1 MPNSTLNAQVAQKFV
16 PVSQPFMWG
25 NEAAYVSSAIEE
37 GWISSRGRFVDSFER
52 NFAEILGTKFAVA
65 VCNGTAALHLAL
77 SALGVGAGDEVIV
90 PDFCMMSPVLA
101 VMYCGAVPVP
111 VEIDETWNIDPSLIE
126 EKINDRTRAILVV
139 HNYGHPAE
147 MEQISEVARR
157 RGLYLVEDV
166 AEALGA
172 TVGGRKAGTFGDIAC
187 FSFYANKVVTTGE
200 GGMVVTSND
209 ELNARAR
216 WMRDLCFGP
225 DDETRFI
232 HREIGFNYRLT
243 NMQAA
248 VGVAQL
254 EHFDEAVAGK
264 VEVARQYNAAL
275 ADIPGLTLPPEA
287 PWAKN
292 VYWVYGVVVE
302 REFGVSRARLQSLLR
317 EAGVETRRFFTPVHQ
332 QPVVKWSGE
341 EGAFPRSA
349 HLAENGLY
357 LPSYIGMTE
366 ETVVYVADAVR
377 SIQERHGG
385 GS

>member
-1 MPNSTLNAQVAQKFV
+1 MPDSTLDAPAARKFV

-25 NEAAYVSSAIEE
+25 NEEAYVSSAIRE
-37 GWISSRGRFVDSFER
+37 GWISSRGKFVDAFER
-52 NFAEILGTKFAVA
+52 NFAEVLGTKFAIG

-77 SALGVGAGDEVIV
+77 SALGIGAGDEVIV

-126 EKINDRTRAILVV
+126 EKINDKTRAVLVV

-147 MEQISEVARR
+147 MEQISEIARR

-187 FSFYANKVVTTGE
+187 FSFYANKVITTGE
-200 GGMVVTSND
+200 GGMVITSD
-209 ELNARAR
+209 ERLNARAR
-216 WMRDLCFGP
+216 WKRDLCFGA
-225 DDETRFI
+225 DDETRYV
-232 HREIGFNYRLT
+232 HSEIGFNYRLT

-264 VEVARQYNAAL
+264 IEVARQYNAAL

-292 VYWVYGVVVE
+292 VYWVYGIVVE
-302 REFGVSRARLQSLLR
+302 PEFGMSRAALQSSLR
-317 EAGVETRRFFTPVHQ
+317 ERGVETRRFFTPVHQ
-332 QPVVKWSGE
+332 QPVVKWSGG
-341 EGAFPRSA
+341 EGEFPRSV

-357 LPSYIGMTE
+357 IPSYIGMTS
-366 ETVVYVADAVR
+366 ETVHYVADVVR
-377 SIQERHGG
+377 SIRERHGG